1 MPTKTGFI
9 MLYLKEFTLPTE
21 RDEAGFL
28 LSYPYQLEMKCF
40 SHDNVYPFRLFP
52 QKGLER
58 LEFEPITIFYGGNG
72 SGKSTL
78 LNLIAKKLDI
88 PSSAPINDTPYMEDY
103 VSMCRY
109 AFDSRT
115 EKLPEG
121 SLRIASDDVFDMLLD
136 IRSVNGEIDRK
147 REELFEE
154 YYNTREKPMEPLR
167 DLSQYEDFK
176 RRIEAK
182 SKTKSVYVSRRL
194 PIAEMEGR
202 SNGET
207 AFYYFTQK
215 LGENA
220 LYLLD
225 EPENSLSPKLQRELS
240 EHLENSA
247 RFFGCQLIISTHSPF
262 LLAMKGARI
271 YDLDSR
277 PVQVKRWTELENI
290 KEYYGFFEEHKRE
303 F

>member
-1 MPTKTGFI
+1 MV
-9 MLYLKEFTLPTE
+9 YLKEFTLPTE
-21 RDEAGFL
+21 RDESGFI
-28 LSYPYQLEMKCF
+28 LSFPYQLEMKCY
-40 SHDNVYPFRLFP
+40 SHENVYPFKLFP

-58 LEFEPITIFYGGNG
+58 LEFEPITVLYGGNG

-78 LNLIAKKLDI
+78 LNLMAKKLNVL
-88 PSSAPINDTPYMEDY
+88 SSAPVNETPYMDDY
-103 VSMCRY
+103 LSMCRY
-109 AFDSRT
+109 SLAVK
-115 EKLPEG
+115 KLPAG

-147 REELFEE
+147 REELFRE
-154 YYNTREKPMEPLR
+154 YYDTRETPMEPLR
-167 DLSQYEDFK
+167 NLSQYEDFK

-194 PIAEMEGR
+194 PREMDGR

-215 LGENA
+215 IEENA

-225 EPENSLSPKLQRELS
+225 EPENSLSPKLQRELA
-240 EHLENSA
+240 EYLENAA
-247 RFFGCQLIISTHSPF
+247 RFFGCQFVISTHSPF
-262 LLAMKGARI
+262 LLAMKGAMI

-277 PVQVKRWTELENI
+277 PVQVKKWTELENVR
-290 KEYYGFFEEHKRE
+290 EYFSFFEGHRE
-303 F
+303 EFR

>member
-1 MPTKTGFI
+1 MV
-9 MLYLKEFTLPTE
+9 YLKEFTLPTE
-21 RDEAGFL
+21 RDESGFI
-28 LSYPYQLEMKCF
+28 LSYPYQLEMKCY
-40 SHDNVYPFRLFP
+40 SHENVYPFKLFP
-52 QKGLER
+52 QKGMER
-58 LEFEPITIFYGGNG
+58 LEFEPITVFYGGNG

-78 LNLIAKKLDI
+78 LNLMAKKLNV
-88 PSSAPINDTPYMEDY
+88 PSSAPVNETPYMDDY
-103 VSMCRY
+103 LSMCRY
-109 AFDSRT
+109 SLAVK
-115 EKLPEG
+115 KLPAG

-147 REELFEE
+147 REELFRE
-154 YYNTREKPMEPLR
+154 YYDTRETPMEPLR

-194 PIAEMEGR
+194 PRDMDGR

-215 LGENA
+215 IEENA

-225 EPENSLSPKLQRELS
+225 EPENSLSPKLQRELA
-240 EHLENSA
+240 EYLENAA
-247 RFFGCQLIISTHSPF
+247 RFFGCQFVISTHSPF
-262 LLAMKGARI
+262 LLSMKGAMI

-277 PVQVKRWTELENI
+277 PVQVKKWTELENVR
-290 KEYYGFFEEHKRE
+290 EYFSFFEGHRE
-303 F
+303 EFR

>member
-1 MPTKTGFI
+1 MV
-9 MLYLKEFTLPTE
+9 YLKEFTLPTE
-21 RDEAGFL
+21 RDESGFI
-28 LSYPYQLEMKCF
+28 LSYPYQLEMKCY
-40 SHDNVYPFRLFP
+40 SHENVYPFKLFP
-52 QKGLER
+52 QKGMER
-58 LEFEPITIFYGGNG
+58 LEFEPITVFYGGNG

-78 LNLIAKKLDI
+78 LNLMAKKLNV
-88 PSSAPINDTPYMEDY
+88 PSSAPVNETPYMDDY
-103 VSMCRY
+103 LSMCRY
-109 AFDSRT
+109 SLAVK
-115 EKLPEG
+115 KLPAG

-147 REELFEE
+147 REELFRE
-154 YYNTREKPMEPLR
+154 YYDTRETPMEPLR

-194 PIAEMEGR
+194 PREMDGR

-215 LGENA
+215 IEENA

-225 EPENSLSPKLQRELS
+225 EPENSLSPKLQRELA
-240 EHLENSA
+240 EYLENAA
-247 RFFGCQLIISTHSPF
+247 RFFGCQFVISTHSPF
-262 LLAMKGARI
+262 LLAMKGAMI

-277 PVQVKRWTELENI
+277 PVQVKKWTELENVR
-290 KEYYGFFEEHKRE
+290 EYFSFFEGHRE
-303 F
+303 EFR

>member
-1 MPTKTGFI
+1 MV
-9 MLYLKEFTLPTE
+9 YLKEFTLPTE
-21 RDEAGFL
+21 RDESGFI
-28 LSYPYQLEMKCF
+28 LSYPYQLEMKCY
-40 SHDNVYPFRLFP
+40 SHENVYPFKLFP
-52 QKGLER
+52 QKGMER
-58 LEFEPITIFYGGNG
+58 LEFEPITVFYGGNG

-78 LNLIAKKLDI
+78 LNLMAKKLNV
-88 PSSAPINDTPYMEDY
+88 PSSAPVNETPYMDDY
-103 VSMCRY
+103 LSMCRY
-109 AFDSRT
+109 SLAVK
-115 EKLPEG
+115 KLPAG

-147 REELFEE
+147 REELFRE
-154 YYNTREKPMEPLR
+154 YYDTRETPMEPLR

-194 PIAEMEGR
+194 PREMDGR

-215 LGENA
+215 IEENA

-225 EPENSLSPKLQRELS
+225 EPENSLSPKLQRELA
-240 EHLENSA
+240 EYLENAA
-247 RFFGCQLIISTHSPF
+247 RFFGCQFVISTHSPF
-262 LLAMKGARI
+262 LLAMKGAMI

-277 PVQVKRWTELENI
+277 PVQVKKWTELENVR
-290 KEYYGFFEEHKRE
+290 EYFSFFEGHSEE
-303 F
+303 FR

>member
-1 MPTKTGFI
+1 M
-9 MLYLKEFTLPTE
+9 
-21 RDEAGFL
+21 
-28 LSYPYQLEMKCF
+28 
-40 SHDNVYPFRLFP
+40 
-52 QKGLER
+52 ER
-58 LEFEPITIFYGGNG
+58 LEFEPITVFYGGNG

-78 LNLIAKKLDI
+78 LNLMAKKLNV
-88 PSSAPINDTPYMEDY
+88 PSSAPVNETPYMDDY
-103 VSMCRY
+103 LSMCRY
-109 AFDSRT
+109 SLAVK
-115 EKLPEG
+115 KLPAG

-147 REELFEE
+147 REELFRE
-154 YYNTREKPMEPLR
+154 YYDTRETPMEPLR

-194 PIAEMEGR
+194 PREMDGR

-215 LGENA
+215 IEENA

-225 EPENSLSPKLQRELS
+225 EPENSLSPKLQRELA
-240 EHLENSA
+240 EYLENAA
-247 RFFGCQLIISTHSPF
+247 RFFGCQFVISTHSPF
-262 LLAMKGARI
+262 LLSMKGAMI

-277 PVQVKRWTELENI
+277 PVQVKKWTELENVR
-290 KEYYGFFEEHKRE
+290 EYFSFFEGHRE
-303 F
+303 EFR

>member
-1 MPTKTGFI
+1 

-28 LSYPYQLEMKCF
+28 LSYPYQLEMKCY
-40 SHDNVYPFRLFP
+40 SHENVYPFKLFP
-52 QKGLER
+52 QKGLEK
-58 LEFEPITIFYGGNG
+58 LEFEPITVFYGGNG

-78 LNLIAKKLDI
+78 LNLIAKKLGV
-88 PSSAPINDTPYMEDY
+88 PASAPINETPFMDDHLA
-103 VSMCRY
+103 MCRY
-109 AFDSRT
+109 GLEIGT
-115 EKLPEG
+115 KKLPEG
-121 SLRIASDDVFDMLLD
+121 SVKIASDDVFDMLLE

-147 REELFEE
+147 REALFEE
-154 YYNTREKPMEPLR
+154 YYNTREKPMEPMR
-167 DLSQYEDFK
+167 DLSQYEEFK

-194 PIAEMEGR
+194 PREMDGR

-215 LGENA
+215 IGENA

-225 EPENSLSPKLQRELS
+225 EPENSLSPKLQRELARF
-240 EHLENSA
+240 LEDSA

-262 LLAMKGARI
+262 LLAMKNARV

-277 PVQVKRWTELENI
+277 PVQVKKWTELENVR
-290 KEYYGFFEEHKRE
+290 EYYEFFDEHSTE

>member
-1 MPTKTGFI
+1 MV
-9 MLYLKEFTLPTE
+9 YLKEFTLPTE
-21 RDEAGFL
+21 RDESGFI
-28 LSYPYQLEMKCF
+28 LSYPYQLEMKCY
-40 SHDNVYPFRLFP
+40 SHENVYPFKLFP

-58 LEFEPITIFYGGNG
+58 LEFEPITVLYGGNG

-78 LNLIAKKLDI
+78 LNLMAKKLNV
-88 PSSAPINDTPYMEDY
+88 PSSAPVNETPYMDDY
-103 VSMCRY
+103 LSMCRY
-109 AFDSRT
+109 SLAVK
-115 EKLPEG
+115 KLPAG

-147 REELFEE
+147 REELFRE
-154 YYNTREKPMEPLR
+154 YYDTRETPMEPLR

-194 PIAEMEGR
+194 PREMDGR

-215 LGENA
+215 IEENA

-225 EPENSLSPKLQRELS
+225 EPENSLSPKLQRELA
-240 EHLENSA
+240 EYLENAA
-247 RFFGCQLIISTHSPF
+247 RFFGCQFVISTHSPF
-262 LLAMKGARI
+262 LLAMNGAMI

-277 PVQVKRWTELENI
+277 PVQVKKWTELENVR
-290 KEYYGFFEEHKRE
+290 EYFSFFEGHRE
-303 F
+303 DFR

>member
-1 MPTKTGFI
+1 MV
-9 MLYLKEFTLPTE
+9 YLKEFTLPTE
-21 RDEAGFL
+21 RDESGFI
-28 LSYPYQLEMKCF
+28 LSYPYQLEMKCY
-40 SHDNVYPFRLFP
+40 SHENVYPFKLFP

-58 LEFEPITIFYGGNG
+58 LEFEPITVLYGGNG

-78 LNLIAKKLDI
+78 LNLMAKKLNV
-88 PSSAPINDTPYMEDY
+88 PSSAPVNETPYMDDY
-103 VSMCRY
+103 LSMCRY
-109 AFDSRT
+109 SLAVK
-115 EKLPEG
+115 KLPVG

-147 REELFEE
+147 REELFRE
-154 YYNTREKPMEPLR
+154 YYDTRETPMEPLR

-194 PIAEMEGR
+194 PREMDGR

-215 LGENA
+215 IEENA

-225 EPENSLSPKLQRELS
+225 EPENSLSPKLQRELA
-240 EHLENSA
+240 EYLENAA
-247 RFFGCQLIISTHSPF
+247 RFFGCQFVISTHSPF
-262 LLAMKGARI
+262 LLAMKGAMI

-277 PVQVKRWTELENI
+277 PVQVKKWTELENVR
-290 KEYYGFFEEHKRE
+290 EYFSFFEGHRE
-303 F
+303 EFR

>member
-1 MPTKTGFI
+1 MI
-9 MLYLKEFTLPTE
+9 YLKEFTLPTE
-21 RDEAGFL
+21 RDESGFI
-28 LSYPYQLEMKCF
+28 LSYPYQLEMKCY
-40 SHDNVYPFRLFP
+40 SHENVYPFKLFP

-58 LEFEPITIFYGGNG
+58 LEFEPITVLYGGNG

-78 LNLIAKKLDI
+78 LNLMAKKLNV
-88 PSSAPINDTPYMEDY
+88 PSSAPVNETPYMDDY
-103 VSMCRY
+103 LSMCRY
-109 AFDSRT
+109 SLAVK
-115 EKLPEG
+115 KLPVG

-147 REELFEE
+147 REELFRE
-154 YYNTREKPMEPLR
+154 YYDTRETPMEPLR

-194 PIAEMEGR
+194 PREMDGR

-215 LGENA
+215 IEENA

-225 EPENSLSPKLQRELS
+225 EPENSLSPKLQRELA
-240 EHLENSA
+240 EYLENAA
-247 RFFGCQLIISTHSPF
+247 RFFGCQFVISTHSPF
-262 LLAMKGARI
+262 LLAMKGAMI

-277 PVQVKRWTELENI
+277 PVQVKKWTELENVR
-290 KEYYGFFEEHKRE
+290 EYFSFFEGHRE
-303 F
+303 EFR

>member
-1 MPTKTGFI
+1 MV
-9 MLYLKEFTLPTE
+9 YLREFSLPTE
-21 RDEAGFL
+21 DDEAGFL
-28 LSYPYQLEMKCF
+28 LSYPYQLEMKCY
-40 SHDNVYPFRLFP
+40 SHDNVYPFKLFP
-52 QKGLER
+52 QKRLEK
-58 LEFEPITIFYGGNG
+58 LEFEPITVLYGGNG

-88 PSSAPINDTPYMEDY
+88 PSSAPINDTPYMADH

-109 AFDSRT
+109 TLDSRT
-115 EKLPEG
+115 KKLPEG
-121 SLRIASDDVFDMLLD
+121 SIRIASDDVFDMLLD

-147 REELFEE
+147 RTELFEE
-154 YYNTREKPMEPLR
+154 YYNTRETPMEPLR
-167 DLSQYEDFK
+167 DLAQYEDFK

-194 PIAEMEGR
+194 PREMDGR

-215 LGENA
+215 IEENA

-225 EPENSLSPKLQRELS
+225 EPENSLSPKLQRELA
-240 EHLENSA
+240 EYLVNCA
-247 RFFGCQLIISTHSPF
+247 RFFGCQFIISTHSPF

-277 PVQVKRWTELENI
+277 PVRVKEWTELENVR
-290 KEYYGFFEEHKRE
+290 EYYSFFEAHRHE

>member
-1 MPTKTGFI
+1 MV
-9 MLYLKEFTLPTE
+9 YLKDFSLPVL
-21 RDEAGFL
+21 RDEDKFL

-78 LNLIAKKLDI
+78 LNLISKKLGV
-88 PSSAPINDTPYMEDY
+88 PSSAPINETPYMDDHLA
-103 VSMCRY
+103 MCRY
-109 AFDSRT
+109 EF
-115 EKLPEG
+115 EYGIKKLPAG

-154 YYNTREKPMEPLR
+154 YYETREKPMEPMR
-167 DLSQYEDFK
+167 DLAQYEEFK

-194 PIAEMEGR
+194 PREMDGR

-215 LGENA
+215 IGENA

-225 EPENSLSPKLQRELS
+225 EPENSLSPKLQRELARF
-240 EHLENSA
+240 LEDSA

-277 PVQVKRWTELENI
+277 PVQVKKWTELENVR
-290 KEYYGFFEEHKRE
+290 EYYEFFDEHSTE

>member
-1 MPTKTGFI
+1 MV
-9 MLYLKEFTLPTE
+9 YLKEFTLPTE
-21 RDEAGFL
+21 RDEAGFI
-28 LSYPYQLEMKCF
+28 LSYPYQLEMKCY
-40 SHDNVYPFRLFP
+40 SHENVYPFKLFP

-58 LEFEPITIFYGGNG
+58 LEFEPITVLYGGNG

-78 LNLIAKKLDI
+78 LNLMAKKLNV
-88 PSSAPINDTPYMEDY
+88 PSSAPVNETPYMDDY
-103 VSMCRY
+103 LSMCRY
-109 AFDSRT
+109 SLAVK
-115 EKLPEG
+115 KLPAG

-147 REELFEE
+147 REELFRE
-154 YYNTREKPMEPLR
+154 YYDTRETPMEPLR

-194 PIAEMEGR
+194 PREMDGR

-215 LGENA
+215 IEENA

-225 EPENSLSPKLQRELS
+225 EPENSLSPKLQRELA
-240 EHLENSA
+240 EYLENAA
-247 RFFGCQLIISTHSPF
+247 RFFGCQFVISTHSPF
-262 LLAMKGARI
+262 LLAMKGAMI

-277 PVQVKRWTELENI
+277 PVQVKKWTELENVR
-290 KEYYGFFEEHKRE
+290 EYFSFFEGHSEE
-303 F
+303 FR